1 MYVFWF
7 FEFLF
12 EVLSTPYRLFAEI
25 IPLLL
30 DTAESILTFISVF
43 PIWLSV
49 PFYVLICIAILFR
62 VSQFIPTIGG
72 AS

>member
-12 EVLSTPYRLFAEI
+12 DTLMQPIRVGGEI
-25 IPLLL
+25 ISLVVEA
-30 DTAESILTFISVF
+30 AESVF
-43 PIWLSV
+43 NVFGVLPYWLYL
-49 PFYVLICIAILFR
+49 PFNVLICIAVLFR